1 MEEKKIFRKLKKLLI
16 TTLVLTIPNNSYK
29 FQIKIDASKYS

>member
-29 FQIKIDASKYS
+29 FWIKIGVSKYS